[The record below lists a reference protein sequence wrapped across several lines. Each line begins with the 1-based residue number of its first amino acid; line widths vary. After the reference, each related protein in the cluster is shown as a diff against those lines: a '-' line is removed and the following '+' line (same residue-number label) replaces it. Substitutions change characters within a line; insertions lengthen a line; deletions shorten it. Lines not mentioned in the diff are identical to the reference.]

1 MKRFLRIVAALLA
14 LSFLFCLAGCG
25 EGGAAGQGN
34 ASGAAEN
41 SAPEV
46 KPPSDEDIAKEDVIK
61 VVSGALESFR
71 AMDIAAAE
79 GYFEADAAA
88 AADEYFGPLTEEYK
102 DLLRIWTEQLSYEI
116 KSADVFLLD
125 DIAVVKADV
134 SYKDASNVL
143 TYAGN
148 EYTLRSIALSA
159 EWKTPTNAQ
168 IIELFISCMKN
179 AAESVDPQDAFAVE
193 IGFPLKRT
201 NGEWK
206 IANFTEDMLK
216 ATFCGIAKTV
226 QVFQ

>member
-1 MKRFLRIVAALLA
+1 MKRFLRIIAALLA

-41 SAPEV
+41 TTPDV

-79 GYFEADAAA
+79 GYFEAGAAA
-88 AADEYFGPLTEEYK
+88 AADMYFGPLSEAYK
-102 DLLRIWTEQLSYEI
+102 DLLRVWTEQLSYEI
-116 KSADVFLLD
+116 KSAEVFLLD
-125 DIAVVKADV
+125 GIAVVKADV

-143 TYAGN
+143 AAAGE
-148 EYTLRSIALSA
+148 EYTIRSISLSA
-159 EWKTPTNAQ
+159 EWKAPSDAQ
-168 IIELFISCMKN
+168 IIELFISCMNN
-179 AAESVDPQDAFAVE
+179 AAQSVSPQDAFSAE
-193 IGFPLKRT
+193 IGFPLKKID
-201 NGEWK
+201 GEWK
-206 IANFTEDMLK
+206 IANFTEEMLK
-216 ATFCGIAKTV
+216 VTFCGIAKTV